1 MFHSKEPE
9 KSDRFNPF
17 AYIHKDIDLIRVVT
31 SIQESTTPPDA
42 MKGEPFWDEGVS
54 LYLIALMYYVWL
66 ESPVKNL
73 PEVLRLANEEEE
85 VLDGEGTTKLS
96 VRMERLTLGNLG
108 INHPAY
114 KNYKKLKGGHEETV
128 KSIILMVNAKLRL
141 VEVPEI
147 ARIFEENELDID
159 SLGTGKNWDEETKT
173 AIFLVFP
180 EQDKSFDFVLGM
192 VYTQIFNRLIELADT
207 YFRGPLPIPVEFL
220 MDEFANGV
228 RPVGFDKY
236 ITTVRSRNMSAVMAV
251 QSVDQIKTIY
261 KGDTWGTL
269 MDACSMFLFLG
280 AGRGSY
286 TTHEFISKLLG
297 SGTIDK
303 RSEDENRGQN
313 KSSGLRYDR
322 AGRELITPAEVA
334 RMPRN
339 KCIILL
345 EAQAP
350 LMDTKYRPFKEK
362 VFLYA
367 RSLGAYERPEKKKTT
382 GSSMEV
388 LTEKGVEH
396 YQKMAEEGEQVK
408 IFNMEEAEFL
418 EQDFSEKED
427 GYVDFAEIQEIM
439 SRRRIQEA
447 AQETK
452 KEIPEELKEKSILE
466 WIRAYSLTDEQIE
479 EIIKGMEEGLYKEQ
493 IQEYFFLTAEEMSRV
508 RRIMVAE
515 KRNEGNMKK

>member
-1 MFHSKEPE
+1 
-9 KSDRFNPF
+9 
-17 AYIHKDIDLIRVVT
+17 
-31 SIQESTTPPDA
+31 
-42 MKGEPFWDEGVS
+42 
-54 LYLIALMYYVWL
+54 
-66 ESPVKNL
+66 
-73 PEVLRLANEEEE
+73 
-85 VLDGEGTTKLS
+85 
-96 VRMERLTLGNLG
+96 
-108 INHPAY
+108 
-114 KNYKKLKGGHEETV
+114 
-128 KSIILMVNAKLRL
+128 
-141 VEVPEI
+141 
-147 ARIFEENELDID
+147 
-159 SLGTGKNWDEETKT
+159 
-173 AIFLVFP
+173 
-180 EQDKSFDFVLGM
+180 
-192 VYTQIFNRLIELADT
+192 
-207 YFRGPLPIPVEFL
+207 
-220 MDEFANGV
+220 
-228 RPVGFDKY
+228 
-236 ITTVRSRNMSAVMAV
+236 
-251 QSVDQIKTIY
+251 
-261 KGDTWGTL
+261 
-269 MDACSMFLFLG
+269 MDACSMFRFLG

-367 RSLGAYERPEKKKTT
+367 KSLGAYERPEKKKST

-396 YQKMAEEGEQVK
+396 YRKMAVEGETVK
-408 IFNMEEAEFL
+408 IFRMEEEEFL
-418 EQDFSEKED
+418 EQDFSQKED

-447 AQETK
+447 VQETK
-452 KEIPEELKEKSILE
+452 KKIPEELKEKSILE

-479 EIIKGMEEGLYKEQ
+479 EIIKGMEEGLNKEQ
-493 IQEYFFLTAEEMSRV
+493 IQEYFFLPAEEMSRV

-515 KRNEGNMKK
+515 KRNEET